1 MPNLRYSIQHLLYLD
16 DPLPRSVTEQLRVNN
31 KPLLSMHDSFM
42 DIASEMRLWTFYE
55 TQDSQLSGWGHADN
69 DEVHFSA
76 PLTSIKS
83 GLLASR
89 HEQVYSLES
98 DHAGCASFGEN
109 NLRIMHSYLSD
120 LSKAVAKAEN
130 LNATYTH
137 HPMRLVEKVKV
148 EIIGFY
154 NDPDPETSND
164 IRLYVSKH
172 FLHEFF
178 EKGPERCLQE
188 RLNTV
193 AARPRR
199 GSHLHPR
206 TSSGAGAFSSGALGI
221 WSNMQDIG
229 QSLLG
234 RFPRTGS
241 PSEAV
246 GAPGRV
252 SPDIVVTTHASP
264 GSLPPPNRPSPG
276 VPTPTPSR
284 ARGLTVPA
292 LATPGFHRPSS
303 RSSSPRPSAHLGD
316 EEVTRSFT
324 DPIVGLPAADSPA
337 PSTHAAALPEQGH
350 PHPAPGSTDPRD
362 RLGQAV
368 ALEDFSA
375 GFSRPEAAERKFMWI
390 HVPFNNPHWVKVR
403 RCTPRAVA
411 TTVANVRAERPAEN
425 SGGKPPDVLEPPP
438 KRQLGRPTR
447 TGQTCAEPCFVYPAG
462 LRFRAGRP
470 S

>member
-16 DPLPRSVTEQLRVNN
+16 DPLPRSMTDQLRVND
-31 KPLLSMHDSFM
+31 KFLLSMHDSFM
-42 DIASEMRLWTFYE
+42 DIASEMHLWTFYE

-98 DHAGCASFGEN
+98 DHAGCASFGVN
-109 NLRIMHSYLSD
+109 NQRIMHSYLSD
-120 LSKAVAKAEN
+120 LSEAIAKAEK
-130 LNATYTH
+130 LNAKYTH
-137 HPMRLVEKVKV
+137 HPMRLVERVKM
-148 EIIGFY
+148 EIVGFY
-154 NDPDPETSND
+154 NDPDPETSTD

-172 FLHEFF
+172 YLQEFF

-188 RLNTV
+188 RLNTM

-199 GSHLHPR
+199 GSHLHHR
-206 TSSGAGAFSSGALGI
+206 TSSGAGALSSGALGL
-221 WSNMQDIG
+221 WSNVQDIG

-234 RFPRTGS
+234 RLPRAGS
-241 PSEAV
+241 QS
-246 GAPGRV
+246 GAESVQGRT

-264 GSLPPPNRPSPG
+264 ESWPPNAPDPH
-276 VPTPTPSR
+276 VPTPASSR

-303 RSSSPRPSAHLGD
+303 RSSSTRHSDHLGND
-316 EEVTRSFT
+316 EVTRSFT
-324 DPIVGLPAADSPA
+324 EPIAVSPQTEPTATDSTT
-337 PSTHAAALPEQGH
+337 PSAHTAALLEEGRHQN
-350 PHPAPGSTDPRD
+350 ASVSTDQRD
-362 RLGQAV
+362 RRDQLGQAV

-390 HVPFNNPHWVKVR
+390 HVPFNNPHWVKVCF
-403 RCTPRAVA
+403 CTPRGAA
-411 TTVANVRAERPAEN
+411 ALIANISAERPAET
-425 SGGKPPDVLEPPP
+425 SRDQSSDIRES
-438 KRQLGRPTR
+438 
-447 TGQTCAEPCFVYPAG
+447 
-462 LRFRAGRP
+462 P
-470 S
+470 SK